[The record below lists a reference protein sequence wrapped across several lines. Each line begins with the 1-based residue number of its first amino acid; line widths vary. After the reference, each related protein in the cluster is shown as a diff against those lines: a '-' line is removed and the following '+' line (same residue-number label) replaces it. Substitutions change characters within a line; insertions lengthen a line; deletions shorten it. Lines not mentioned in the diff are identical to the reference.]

1 MITILLQCIY
11 WKRKNLHKVKD
22 ERLEKNIIKA
32 YNRIID
38 KLVYKKEL
46 LILTQTLKGKVAFI
60 TGAGRGIG
68 KATAIALAKEGVNL
82 GIMATTESNL
92 RDVASV
98 VEGLGVK
105 VAYCAVDVSS
115 LEQVQQAIERITN
128 QIGKADILI
137 NCAGVSKFATLLDMD
152 PEEWKK
158 IIDVN
163 LMGTYYVTRTVLP
176 QLIEK
181 NSGDV
186 INISSTNGLGGAAT
200 SSAYS
205 ASKFGVI
212 GLTESVA
219 QEVRRNNI
227 RVSALTPSTVATDMA
242 IDLNLIPEND
252 EKYMQPEDIAELIV
266 AQLQLNQRV
275 YLKSASI
282 IATNPF

>member
-1 MITILLQCIY
+1 
-11 WKRKNLHKVKD
+11 
-22 ERLEKNIIKA
+22 
-32 YNRIID
+32 
-38 KLVYKKEL
+38 
-46 LILTQTLKGKVAFI
+46 LILTQTLKGKIAFI

-92 RDVASV
+92 KDVASV
-98 VEGLGVK
+98 VEDLGVK
-105 VAYCAVDVSS
+105 VAYSAVDVSS
-115 LEQVQQAIERITN
+115 LEQVQQAIEKITN

-137 NCAGVSKFATLLDMD
+137 NCAGVSKFASLLDMD

-266 AQLQLNQRV
+266 AQLKLSQRV
-275 YLKSASI
+275 YLKTASI

>member
-11 WKRKNLHKVKD
+11 WKRKNLHKCKN
-22 ERLEKNIIKA
+22 ERLEKTIIKA

-92 RDVASV
+92 KDVASV

-115 LEQVQQAIERITN
+115 LEQVQQAIEKITN

-181 NSGDV
+181 NAGDV

>member
-1 MITILLQCIY
+1 M
-11 WKRKNLHKVKD
+11 
-22 ERLEKNIIKA
+22 
-32 YNRIID
+32 
-38 KLVYKKEL
+38 
-46 LILTQTLKGKVAFI
+46 TQTLKGKVAFI

-92 RDVASV
+92 RDVAIV

-163 LMGTYYVTRTVLP
+163 LMGTYNVTRTVLP

-181 NSGDV
+181 NAGDV

>member
-1 MITILLQCIY
+1 M
-11 WKRKNLHKVKD
+11 
-22 ERLEKNIIKA
+22 
-32 YNRIID
+32 
-38 KLVYKKEL
+38 
-46 LILTQTLKGKVAFI
+46 
-60 TGAGRGIG
+60 
-68 KATAIALAKEGVNL
+68 
-82 GIMATTESNL
+82 
-92 RDVASV
+92 
-98 VEGLGVK
+98 
-105 VAYCAVDVSS
+105 
-115 LEQVQQAIERITN
+115 EQVQQAIERITN

>member
-1 MITILLQCIY
+1 MIG
-11 WKRKNLHKVKD
+11 
-22 ERLEKNIIKA
+22 
-32 YNRIID
+32 

-68 KATAIALAKEGVNL
+68 KATALALAKEGVNL

-92 RDVASV
+92 KDVASV

-115 LEQVQQAIERITN
+115 LEQVQQAIEKITN

-181 NSGDV
+181 NAGDV